1 MQARIVFGSVLIIVA
16 LAGAVVLS
24 GCSSTASTSV
34 ASCKQQYKT
43 WQSGPAQNA
52 TKQFTTA
59 QESLS
64 AAGSTTNL
72 QAIKDAVETEGSAAA
87 NLAAFPV
94 PACAD
99 PHGDLAAL
107 LAQVRAAAKNAET
120 ANGLPA
126 LVQAMKPLNNVP
138 TLESDFTTEVKQT
151 TGIS

>member
-1 MQARIVFGSVLIIVA
+1 MQARIVCGSVLTIVA
-16 LAGAVVLS
+16 LAGAVVLP
-24 GCSSTASTSV
+24 GCSSAATTSA
-34 ASCKQQYKT
+34 ASCKQQYKE

-52 TKQFTTA
+52 TKQFTAA

-64 AAGSTTNL
+64 SAGSTENL
-72 QAIKDAVETEGSAAA
+72 QAIKAAVETEGTAAA
-87 NLAAFPV
+87 RLAAFPV

-107 LAQVRAAAKNAET
+107 LDQVRAAATNVAT
-120 ANGLPA
+120 ANGLA
-126 LVQAMKPLNNVP
+126 AVVQAMEPLNKVP

>member
-24 GCSSTASTSV
+24 GCSSTASTSA

-99 PHGDLAAL
+99 PHGDLVAL
-107 LAQVRAAAKNAET
+107 LAQVRAAARNAET

>member
-1 MQARIVFGSVLIIVA
+1 MQARIVFGSVLTTVA
-16 LAGAVVLS
+16 LTGAVIVS
-24 GCSSTASTSV
+24 GCSSSATTSA

-59 QESLS
+59 QENLS
-64 AAGSTTNL
+64 TAGSTTNL

-87 NLAAFPV
+87 NLAGFPV

-107 LAQVRAAAKNAET
+107 LAQVRAAAKNAAT
-120 ANGLPA
+120 ANGLAA

>member
-1 MQARIVFGSVLIIVA
+1 MQPRIVFGSVLTIVA

-24 GCSSTASTSV
+24 GCSSAATTSA
-34 ASCKQQYKT
+34 ASCKQQYKA

-52 TKQFTTA
+52 TKQFTAA
-59 QESLS
+59 QESVS
-64 AAGSTTNL
+64 AAGSTENL
-72 QAIKDAVETEGSAAA
+72 QSIKDAVEAEGTAAA
-87 NLAAFPV
+87 KLAAFPV

-107 LAQVRAAAKNAET
+107 LNQVRAAATDAAT
-120 ANGLPA
+120 ANGLSA
-126 LVQAMKPLNNVP
+126 LVQALKPLNQVP

>member
-1 MQARIVFGSVLIIVA
+1 MQSRIVCGMVLTIVA

-24 GCSSTASTSV
+24 GCSSTATTSA
-34 ASCKQQYKT
+34 ASCKQQYKA

-52 TKQFTTA
+52 TKQFTAA
-59 QESLS
+59 QQSLS
-64 AAGSTTNL
+64 SAGSTENL
-72 QAIKDAVETEGSAAA
+72 QAIKTAVETEGTAAA
-87 NLAAFPV
+87 KLAAFPV

-107 LAQVRAAAKNAET
+107 LDQVRAAATNVET
-120 ANGLPA
+120 ANGLAA